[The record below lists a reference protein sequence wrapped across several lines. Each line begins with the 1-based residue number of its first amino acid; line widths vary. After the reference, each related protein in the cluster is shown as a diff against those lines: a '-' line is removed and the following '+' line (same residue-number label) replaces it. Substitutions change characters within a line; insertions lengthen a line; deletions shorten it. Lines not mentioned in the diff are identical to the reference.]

1 MIKHFFM
8 RVFCLVSACLIFV
21 SCSTGYYQGTTA
33 SQSSNYP
40 YARSSNYPYSSG
52 SYNKGNNRSSSSS
65 SMMRNEMCTV
75 ISQLGFE
82 IMRWRQDGISKERLI
97 SMIGREV
104 NSITDPVL
112 VELVYGSI
120 NVAYDVPIMPNDM
133 EKTRMNNSFKES
145 TLRTCFQIYQ

>member
-1 MIKHFFM
+1 
-8 RVFCLVSACLIFV
+8 
-21 SCSTGYYQGTTA
+21 
-33 SQSSNYP
+33 
-40 YARSSNYPYSSG
+40 
-52 SYNKGNNRSSSSS
+52 
-65 SMMRNEMCTV
+65 
-75 ISQLGFE
+75 
-82 IMRWRQDGISKERLI
+82 
-97 SMIGREV
+97 MIGREV